1 MQEQSLST
9 VSMSLSLSL
18 TFFVQKTL
26 PVYTS
31 LKCTYPVRT
40 LTCGK
45 AAYLDL
51 LHETNTLAYYAM
63 AK

>member
-1 MQEQSLST
+1 MQEHSLSA

-18 TFFVQKTL
+18 TFLSKKLCQCTRALNVRTL
-26 PVYTS
+26 EP
-31 LKCTYPVRT
+31 T

-45 AAYLDL
+45 VAYLDL